1 MRRVISVAFVLSFA
15 IAFCRYGETSKHS
28 QGASGNSSDYET
40 IAEIPV
46 PAGFARVPVANSSF
60 AEWLRRVKLKKDS
73 RVYLYNGRLKEN
85 QSAQFAVLDIVLAK
99 GNLQQCA
106 DAIMRLRTEYFFSRN
121 EIDSIHFKATDG
133 TRLSFANWLKGERY
147 SARGNGLSASRTVPS
162 SEDKRVQ
169 MERFLEAVFIY
180 CGTLSLQKETRSVKL
195 ENMEIGDVFVKGG
208 SPGHAM
214 IVVDVAINQSG
225 QKIFMLAQSYM
236 PAQDV
241 HIVKNPVKQKLS
253 PWFMVGRSS
262 TIVTPEWTFDR
273 NQLRRW

>member
-15 IAFCRYGETSKHS
+15 IAFCRYGETLKHS
-28 QGASGNSSDYET
+28 RVASGNSSDYRT

-46 PAGFARVPVANSSF
+46 PPGFARMPVAIGSL
-60 AEWLRRVKLKKDS
+60 AEWLRRIKLKKDS

-106 DAIMRLRTEYFFSRN
+106 DAIMRLRAEYFFSRN

-147 SARGNGLSASRTVPS
+147 LARGDGLFPRQTFPS
-162 SEDKRVQ
+162 TEDRRVQ
-169 MERFLEAVFIY
+169 MEKFLETVFAY

-195 ENMEIGDVFVKGG
+195 EDLKIGDMFVK
-208 SPGHAM
+208 
-214 IVVDVAINQSG
+214 
-225 QKIFMLAQSYM
+225 
-236 PAQDV
+236 
-241 HIVKNPVKQKLS
+241 
-253 PWFMVGRSS
+253 
-262 TIVTPEWTFDR
+262 
-273 NQLRRW
+273 